1 MFGIGKKRKNL
12 RQTNAHVQY
21 GQKNK

>member
-21 GQKNK
+21 EQKNK